1 MIQKGPIS
9 GARRNADRLFTG
21 LCYFAASFA
30 VFLLIVLLVKIGTDG
45 YQHVSLKFLESW
57 PSSYDGHKAG
67 IKSSIIGSAM
77 VMVLTG
83 IIAVPL
89 GIAAAVYLE
98 EFTRRKNRLTNF
110 IQVNIAN
117 LAGVPSIVYGL
128 LGLAV
133 FVRWMQLGTTVVA
146 GALTMSLLILPMI
159 IIVTQESLRAVPN
172 SYREAAYGLGA
183 TQWQVIRGQVLPSA
197 LPGILTGVILSL
209 SRAIGETAPLIVVG
223 AVGFVNFMPRDLHSP
238 YTVLP
243 LQIFNWAN
251 RPEVSFQEAAAGA
264 IIVLMATL
272 LVMNSIAIWLRLRA
286 KRRTQ

>member
-1 MIQKGPIS
+1 MIATGIS
-9 GARRNADRLFTG
+9 RGRKRADRIFAG
-21 LCYFAASFA
+21 VCYLA
-30 VFLLIVLLVKIGTDG
+30 VSIALFLLVVLLYKIITDG
-45 YQHVSLKFLESW
+45 IGRVSLKFLTSW
-57 PSSYDGHKAG
+57 PSSFNGKNAG
-67 IKSSIIGSAM
+67 IKSSIIGSLM
-77 VMVLTG
+77 IMVLT
-83 IIAVPL
+83 AVISVPV
-89 GIAAAVYLE
+89 GVSAAIFLE

-110 IQVNIAN
+110 IQINISN

-159 IIVTQESLRAVPN
+159 IIVTQEALRAVPN

-183 TQWQVIRGQVLPSA
+183 TQWQVIRGQVLPA
-197 LPGILTGVILSL
+197 AMPGIWTGIILSL

-223 AVGFVNFMPRDLHSP
+223 AVGFINFMPKNLHSP

-251 RPEVSFQEAAAGA
+251 RPEATFQEAAAGA

-272 LVMNSIAIWLRLRA
+272 LVMNSFAIWLRAKA
-286 KRRTQ
+286 KRVG